1 MRDPIEKP
9 VLVITMGDPG
19 GIGPEVALKA
29 CQDDRVIQTCQ
40 PVVFGDLPTL
50 RETAARMDVPL
61 PPEISIDQFVAGN
74 LFEFGPAVVHIGD
87 NRHPFPPGKVDAK
100 TGQASV
106 DYVTSAVQLARDGRC
121 DGIVTG
127 PINKTA
133 WHAAGIAVPG
143 HTELLAEL
151 TGTSDYCMMQYSDAV
166 VCSFVTT
173 HIGYSDVPKELSID
187 RIERVIDL
195 TAEALQRI
203 EAKPKTELSLVV
215 CGLNPHAGEGGLFGN
230 REEEN
235 FIAPAIQRT
244 RSHGLKVL
252 GPLPP
257 DTCFIP
263 ARRAETDAYICM
275 YHDQGHIPLKA
286 LAFDRAVN
294 ITLGLPI
301 IRTSVDHGT
310 ALDIAGEGIAQP
322 GSMIHAIQLAT
333 RLASPAITPTRPG
346 A

>member
-1 MRDPIEKP
+1 MQRQAEKP

-19 GIGPEVALKA
+19 GIGPEIALKA
-29 CQDDRVIQTCQ
+29 CADDQTVRVCQ
-40 PVVFGDLPTL
+40 PVVFGDAPTL
-50 RETAARMDVPL
+50 KETAARLHLAM

-74 LFEFGPAVVHIGD
+74 LFEFGPAIVHIGD
-87 NRHPFPPGKVDAK
+87 NRQPFPPGHVDAR

-106 DYVTSAVQLARDGRC
+106 DYVASAISLALDGRC

-133 WHAAGIAVPG
+133 WHAAGIAAPG
-143 HTELLAEL
+143 HTEFLAEL
-151 TGTSDYCMMQYSDAV
+151 TKTDDYCMMQYSDAI

-173 HIGYSDVPKELSID
+173 HIGYAEVPNELSID
-187 RIERVIDL
+187 RIARVIEL
-195 TAEALQRI
+195 TDEALRRI
-203 EAKPKTELSLVV
+203 EGNPKMEPRLVV

-235 FIAPAIQRT
+235 LIAPAIHRA
-244 RSHGLKVL
+244 RSRGMNVT

-263 ARRAETDAYICM
+263 GRRVETDAYICM

-310 ALDIAGEGIAQP
+310 ALDIAGQGIGQP
-322 GSMIHAIQLAT
+322 GSMIHAIELASRLAT
-333 RLASPAITPTRPG
+333 PTGISTRGG